1 MYLDLYLDK
10 YEKGPLYVK
19 RLAYICLEFPVSSDV
34 IHRLLDM
41 IVDPKSPYKYFRDT
55 PRLLRISDSQIYL
68 QRYNELQATIN
79 SKPNFDDELLKLA
92 KQEPTQANF
101 ERIVD
106 LLHLRTVHTLMTT
119 ASSDNIGDNSG
130 FYYNLGPE
138 YSAMFRKRSF
148 RELQKLMVY
157 KAYDGNLASSTVFM
171 RRKLQQVLEYE
182 RDDESDEDDR
192 MGSDE
197 YSLEKEEAVAYWT
210 CRWYLLYALFLGNNY
225 QAVIEEY
232 FQLIKEPAIAG
243 YTASDI
249 LANEY
254 SNELILREY
263 LLRTVC
269 FSVLVAEKMQNLE
282 TIWTEMIRETF
293 SSDPPLRKL
302 IKLYTGCRFSDLKSI
317 LNEFQSEF
325 DYDEQLSQSYRLW
338 KRTFEYKICVFYLSL
353 VKKVTFDHLEAFLGT
368 PSEEITKLIS
378 LFKLRVKIDQK
389 NNLVEFQ
396 DTDSYNDLDR
406 QIQSLND
413 ATVAEMRAL
422 EINRM
427 VKEAF
432 D

>member
-1 MYLDLYLDK
+1 MHLDLYLDK

-19 RLAYICLEFPVSSDV
+19 RLAFICLEFPVSADV
-34 IHRLLDM
+34 VHRLLDM
-41 IVDPKSPYKYFRDT
+41 IVDPKSLYRYFKDT
-55 PRLLRISDSQIYL
+55 PRLLRISGQETYM
-68 QRYNELQATIN
+68 QRYNEMQMAIN
-79 SKPNFDDELLKLA
+79 SKPNFDHELA
-92 KQEPTQANF
+92 KLSKQAPTQANF
-101 ERIVD
+101 ERVVD

-119 ASSDNIGDNSG
+119 GSSDNIGDNSG

-157 KAYDGNLASSTVFM
+157 KAYDGNLASSTVFL

-197 YSLEKEEAVAYWT
+197 YNLEKEEAVAYWT
-210 CRWYLLYALFLGNNY
+210 CRWYLLYALFLSNNY
-225 QAVIEEY
+225 RAVVEEY
-232 FQLIKEPAIAG
+232 FQLIKEPAVAG
-243 YTASDI
+243 YNALDV
-249 LANEY
+249 LANDY
-254 SNELILREY
+254 SNELVLREY

-282 TIWTEMIRETF
+282 ARWKEMSGETF
-293 SSDPPLRKL
+293 ASDAPLRKL
-302 IKLYTGCRFSDLKSI
+302 IKLYTGCRFSDLKNI
-317 LNEFQSEF
+317 LAEFQSEF
-325 DYDEQLSQSYRLW
+325 DYDEQLSHSYRLW
-338 KRTFEYKICVFYLSL
+338 KRTFEYKVCVFYLSL
-353 VKKVTFDHLEAFLGT
+353 VKRVSLGHLEEVLGT
-368 PSEEITKLIS
+368 TSEEITKLIS

-396 DTDSYNDLDR
+396 DTDSYNSLDN
-406 QIQSLND
+406 QIQLLTD
-413 ATVAEMRAL
+413 AAVAEMRAL
-422 EINRM
+422 EVNRM

>member
-1 MYLDLYLDK
+1 MYVDLYLDK
-10 YEKGPLYVK
+10 YEKGPMYVK
-19 RLAYICLEFPVSSDV
+19 RLAYICQEFPVSTDV
-34 IHRLLDM
+34 VHKLLDM
-41 IVDPKSPYKYFRDT
+41 IVDPKSPYKYFKDT
-55 PRLLRISDSQIYL
+55 PRLLRITGNEVYL
-68 QRYNELQATIN
+68 QRYIELQVTTN

-92 KQEPTQANF
+92 KLEPTQANF

-119 ASSDNIGDNSG
+119 ASSDNVGDNSG
-130 FYYNLGPE
+130 FYYNLGSE

-148 RELQKLMVY
+148 RELQKLIVY
-157 KAYDGNLASSTVFM
+157 KAYDGNLASSTIFL

-182 RDDESDEDDR
+182 RDDEIDEDDR
-192 MGSDE
+192 MDSDE
-197 YSLEKEEAVAYWT
+197 YNLDKEEAIAYWT
-210 CRWYLLYALFLGNNY
+210 CRWYLLYALFLSNNY
-225 QAVIEEY
+225 QAVVEEY
-232 FQLIKEPAIAG
+232 FQLTKEPAIAG
-243 YTASDI
+243 YTASDV

-254 SNELILREY
+254 SNELIFKEY

-282 TIWTEMIRETF
+282 TRWTEMIRESF
-293 SSDPPLRKL
+293 ASDPPLRKL
-302 IKLYTGCRFSDLKSI
+302 IKLYTGCRFSDLKNI
-317 LNEFQSEF
+317 LTEFQSEF
-325 DYDEQLSQSYRLW
+325 DYDEQLSHSYRLW

-353 VKKVTFDHLEAFLGT
+353 VKKVTFDHLEAVLGT
-368 PSEEITKLIS
+368 TSEEITKLIS
-378 LFKLRVKIDQK
+378 LFKLRIKIDQK

-396 DTDSYNDLDR
+396 DTDSYIDLDK

-422 EINRM
+422 EVNRM

>member
-1 MYLDLYLDK
+1 MYVDLYLDK

-19 RLAYICLEFPVSSDV
+19 RLAYICQEFPVSADV
-34 IHRLLDM
+34 VHKLLDM
-41 IVDPKSPYKYFRDT
+41 IVDPESPYKYFKDT
-55 PRLLRISDSQIYL
+55 PRLLRITGNGVYL
-68 QRYNELQATIN
+68 QRYNELQATTDW
-79 SKPNFDDELLKLA
+79 KPNFDDDLFKLS
-92 KQEPTQANF
+92 KLEPTQANF

-119 ASSDNIGDNSG
+119 ASSDNVGDNSG
-130 FYYNLGPE
+130 FYYNLGSE

-148 RELQKLMVY
+148 RELRKLIVY
-157 KAYDGNLASSTVFM
+157 KAYDGNLASSTVFL

-182 RDDESDEDDR
+182 HDDESDDDDR
-192 MGSDE
+192 MDSDE
-197 YSLEKEEAVAYWT
+197 YNLDKEEAVAYWT

-225 QAVIEEY
+225 QAVVEEY
-232 FQLIKEPAIAG
+232 FQLRKEPAVSG
-243 YTASDI
+243 YTASDV

-254 SNELILREY
+254 SNELIFKEY

-282 TIWTEMIRETF
+282 SRWTDMIRESF
-293 SSDPPLRKL
+293 ASDPPLRKL
-302 IKLYTGCRFSDLKSI
+302 IKLYTGCRFSDLKTV
-317 LNEFQSEF
+317 LTEFQSEF
-325 DYDEQLSQSYRLW
+325 DYDEQLSHSYRLW

-353 VKKVTFDHLEAFLGT
+353 VKRVTFDHLEAVLGT
-368 PSEEITKLIS
+368 TSEEITKLIS

-396 DTDSYNDLDR
+396 DTDSYIELDK

-422 EINRM
+422 EVNRM

>member
-1 MYLDLYLDK
+1 MYVDLYLDK

-19 RLAYICLEFPVSSDV
+19 RLAYICQEFPISTDV
-34 IHRLLDM
+34 VHKLLDM
-41 IVDPKSPYKYFRDT
+41 IVDPRSPYKYFKDT
-55 PRLLRISDSQIYL
+55 PRLLRITGNEVYL
-68 QRYNELQATIN
+68 QRYNELQVTTN

-92 KQEPTQANF
+92 KLEPTQANF

-119 ASSDNIGDNSG
+119 ASSDNVGDNSG
-130 FYYNLGPE
+130 FYYNLGSE
-138 YSAMFRKRSF
+138 FSAMFRKRSF
-148 RELQKLMVY
+148 RELQKLIVY
-157 KAYDGNLASSTVFM
+157 KAYDGNLASSTVFL

-192 MGSDE
+192 MDSDE
-197 YSLEKEEAVAYWT
+197 YNLDKEEAIAYWT
-210 CRWYLLYALFLGNNY
+210 CRWYLLYALFLSNNY
-225 QAVIEEY
+225 QAVVEEY
-232 FQLIKEPAIAG
+232 FQLTKEPAIAG
-243 YTASDI
+243 YTASDV

-254 SNELILREY
+254 SNELIFKEY

-282 TIWTEMIRETF
+282 TRWTEMIRESF
-293 SSDPPLRKL
+293 ASDPPLRKL
-302 IKLYTGCRFSDLKSI
+302 IKLYTGCRFSDLKNV
-317 LNEFQSEF
+317 LTEFQSEF
-325 DYDEQLSQSYRLW
+325 DYDEQLSHSYRLW

-353 VKKVTFDHLEAFLGT
+353 VKKVTFDHLEAVLGT
-368 PSEEITKLIS
+368 TSEEITKLIS

-396 DTDSYNDLDR
+396 DTDSYIDLDK

-422 EINRM
+422 EVNRM